1 MRGRNVQNGDTQ
13 WMTAGAGI
21 LHDEMPPEEL
31 VRTGGL
37 FHGVQIW
44 VNLPKR
50 LKWTPPRYQSL
61 ESSRVTL
68 LASAQG
74 DVLLRVIAGEVGGH
88 QGPGSTWIP
97 VTVIHASLEPGARLR
112 LPWPEEFNALA
123 YVLEGAGSAGPEAV
137 LIHEGQGVQW
147 GSGQGLTVSA
157 SPVVSSPSGRLEI
170 LLLGGVPLREPI
182 ASYGPFVMNSHADIV
197 QAFEDYQSGKMGAV
211 PAVEFNP
218 DAESAPHG

>member
-88 QGPGSTWIP
+88 EGPGST
-97 VTVIHASLEPGARLR
+97 SM
-112 LPWPEEFNALA
+112 
-123 YVLEGAGSAGPEAV
+123 
-137 LIHEGQGVQW
+137 
-147 GSGQGLTVSA
+147 VST
-157 SPVVSSPSGRLEI
+157 
-170 LLLGGVPLREPI
+170 
-182 ASYGPFVMNSHADIV
+182 
-197 QAFEDYQSGKMGAV
+197 
-211 PAVEFNP
+211 
-218 DAESAPHG
+218 